1 MDMGEREAYVIAEEL
16 GIDHEGAEKDATRDG
31 LATTDECTVKRE
43 RVERIA
49 VDVEMVLFID
59 EVVRGNATPKIST
72 TTLLVIVPTLL
83 VRNLSVLGFEL
94 CVND

>member
-43 RVERIA
+43 RGERIA
-49 VDVEMVLFID
+49 VDVEMVLID

>member
-16 GIDHEGAEKDATRDG
+16 GIDHEGAEKDG

-43 RVERIA
+43 RGERIA

-59 EVVRGNATPKIST
+59 EVVRGNATPKVST